1 MVRAL
6 LQPQP
11 WRLVLLQL
19 TGAFANSLVGPGAVG
34 SYQGGGGGRRFGGF
48 ARVTDPPVGFFLG
61 GSSIRDMNGLY
72 SREHRVPNGFSH
84 TFTFSYRADLGAGSG
99 RQTEWVLIDPDRADR
114 FRHDGDQL
122 IPGSG
127 HRWSHVHRTK
137 SAQPDPKAGSAV
149 AHAMEDDEE
158 ELPWQLVGV
167 GEEDMLRRLKRY
179 FTFYKHEV
187 QAAIDGQKLPKLPVG
202 GKGTATSPPEG
213 FQAPK
218 AALPGEE
225 DENAEAELQGPKL
238 KSDHWSVAML
248 QLRRAICYRRRR
260 EFQLANDAVDA
271 SLVLYPRY
279 AAAIE
284 ELGKLQVDQGLYER
298 AIHSFETLLRVD
310 RRSSHFGRF
319 KNRSQGNG
327 WLCWWELFVLRL
339 GISFI
344 KLLFLC
350 LSKFRLEGRTP
361 GCIAWRQTGGCSPT
375 GLLEP
380 SADKPCNAVIAKGNS
395 GFCQCSSAEVD
406 RQSCTIQGS
415 RNSGATSGARGKS
428 GTAPATAAES
438 DCEHEPFTC
447 AAKCAERQQAESG
460 HGPKL
465 TDAAA
470 QLAAEVSN
478 AVDVQPCTL
487 LRGGELPEW
496 CQPNHYLVLGIR
508 CDFPD
513 EHGDELKRAY
523 KKRSLQYHPDKLGG
537 SAQAF
542 QRVADSHQ
550 VLLDPEKRRAFDE
563 GADFP
568 RKVQH
573 DGAEGETHKE
583 EIEKKYFPEPLPHCQ
598 LCQILCFALPPC
610 PLNFRKGLTLHRSA
624 ILILTDVRQRR
635 GSKDCLRRRD
645 KKP

>member
-84 TFTFSYRADLGAGSG
+84 TFTFSYRHDYTGWRLCLVGAPEDVKRSSG

-225 DENAEAELQGPKL
+225 DGTDTCLEGSASLENAEAELQGPKL

-310 RRSSHFGRF
+310 RKRPFVGD
-319 KNRSQGNG
+319 
-327 WLCWWELFVLRL
+327 WLVRVHGHKRRQETEFLTEKPEVLQ
-339 GISFI
+339 
-344 KLLFLC
+344 
-350 LSKFRLEGRTP
+350 GRTP

-395 GFCQCSSAEVD
+395 GFCQC
-406 RQSCTIQGS
+406 
-415 RNSGATSGARGKS
+415 ATSGARGKS

-583 EIEKKYFPEPLPHCQ
+583 EIEKKYFPERFDFAPFGDPHSDRREAKARQ
-598 LCQILCFALPPC
+598 QRLLETKRQEALAREAKEAKEAKPD
-610 PLNFRKGLTLHRSA
+610 RR
-624 ILILTDVRQRR
+624 TD
-635 GSKDCLRRRD
+635 L
-645 KKP
+645 